1 MKCEKC
7 NGKKLQVVSELV
19 EKDEDSVGFLGV
31 IILLGIILLI
41 VGVYFIIEAFQ
52 VKANLFE
59 YFTDIPQAIKGFKC
73 LGFSFLC
80 FFAFF
85 LINRLMPYRYE
96 TKTKVVCM
104 DCGHTWELKKEV
116 QAENEQKQN
125 KDNNN

>member
-104 DCGHTWELKKEV
+104 DCGHTWELKEP
-116 QAENEQKQN
+116 AENKAPEATEEN
-125 KDNNN
+125 KN